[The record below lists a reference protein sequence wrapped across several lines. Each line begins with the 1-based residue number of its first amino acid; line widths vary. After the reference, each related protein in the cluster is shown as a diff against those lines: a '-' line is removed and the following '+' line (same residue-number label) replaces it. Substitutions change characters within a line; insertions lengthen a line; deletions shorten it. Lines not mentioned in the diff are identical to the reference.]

1 MAITLEHLPYVLLTT
16 QGEGVGWGASR
27 SDQRQSWQ
35 GLPSFLEREDFPAQ
49 PAVGF
54 RSLLAVMGI
63 TGPPDCRSEGNSLP
77 GPICGQVCGS
87 AESPSLILYSPDSSP
102 CFLK

>member
-63 TGPPDCRSEGNSLP
+63 TGPPDCRSEGSSLP

-87 AESPSLILYSPDSSP
+87 AESPSLIL
-102 CFLK
+102 